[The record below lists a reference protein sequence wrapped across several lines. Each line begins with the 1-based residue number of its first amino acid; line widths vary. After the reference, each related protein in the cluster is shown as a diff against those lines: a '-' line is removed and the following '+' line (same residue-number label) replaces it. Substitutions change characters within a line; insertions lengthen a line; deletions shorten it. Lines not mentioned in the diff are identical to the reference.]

1 VLANANAPPRQLPI
15 VIGLTAAWIPIGQ
28 LSAVALAPLALAV
41 ADWQLLWWTGIA
53 GALLIAAF
61 TVSLRHDTKV
71 LLAPF
76 PQRARQ
82 AVKPGANP
90 ARHRATMSAR
100 ERGTLLIVA
109 AIFGLWSG
117 QYFAYM
123 TWLPQ
128 YLVEVHGLAMRGAL
142 LGYVVPVTAMIAFN
156 IIAGVML
163 RAGVRLGLLMCVALV
178 TQAGVWWLLPVTGG
192 GWSGALSLA
201 IYGIGGGIVPTCLFA
216 SPGAVMGPGRNTAAA
231 FGVIMTGRNLGVLIG
246 PVLLAWMAGTTK
258 AWHQGALLFGLMTS
272 VALALGLWL
281 SWRLSWRPRHH

>member
-1 VLANANAPPRQLPI
+1 
-15 VIGLTAAWIPIGQ
+15 
-28 LSAVALAPLALAV
+28 
-41 ADWQLLWWTGIA
+41 
-53 GALLIAAF
+53 
-61 TVSLRHDTKV
+61 
-71 LLAPF
+71 
-76 PQRARQ
+76 
-82 AVKPGANP
+82 
-90 ARHRATMSAR
+90 MSTR

-109 AIFGLWSG
+109 GIFGLWSG

-128 YLVEVHGLAMRGAL
+128 YLVEVHGLAVRGAL

-163 RAGVRLGLLMCVALV
+163 RAGVRLGPLMCVALV

-201 IYGIGGGIVPTCLFA
+201 VYGIGGGIVPTCLFA
-216 SPGAVMGPGRNTAAA
+216 SPGAVMGRGRNTAAA

-246 PVLLAWMAGTTK
+246 PVLLAWVAGTTK

-281 SWRLSWRPRHH
+281 SWRLSWRLRQH